1 MNKQLFRNAF
11 VSKAMLLIFYFM
23 NQCQV
28 GCPGITWKDC
38 LKIWFLG
45 CILGNSDSKGLGV
58 ESQNLDF
65 LASHP
70 DHSDT
75 WPDFGSSVKVKV
87 ALLLFLCPTF
97 LNGFLLPSGK
107 SSYFIW
113 HSPGPP
119 CSSPNPP
126 FQSDSL
132 FFLFTSTPSQIEL
145 ATLHFTSMPGHLTNA
160 FDCCILP
167 YISAHPNL
175 PYFSWSRLHCT

>member
-1 MNKQLFRNAF
+1 M
-11 VSKAMLLIFYFM
+11 
-23 NQCQV
+23 
-28 GCPGITWKDC
+28 
-38 LKIWFLG
+38 
-45 CILGNSDSKGLGV
+45 DSKGLGV

-70 DHSDT
+70 DHSDA
-75 WPDFGSSVKVKV
+75 WPDFEGSVKVKV
-87 ALLLFLCPTF
+87 ALPLYLCPTS
-97 LNGFLLPSGK
+97 LNDFMLPSEK

-132 FFLFTSTPSQIEL
+132 FFLFISIPSQIEL

-160 FDCCILP
+160 FDCLSFLTSLHTQICP
-167 YISAHPNL
+167 ISHGLGFTVRKKDSEGVFKIPT
-175 PYFSWSRLHCT
+175 PKTHFWRF